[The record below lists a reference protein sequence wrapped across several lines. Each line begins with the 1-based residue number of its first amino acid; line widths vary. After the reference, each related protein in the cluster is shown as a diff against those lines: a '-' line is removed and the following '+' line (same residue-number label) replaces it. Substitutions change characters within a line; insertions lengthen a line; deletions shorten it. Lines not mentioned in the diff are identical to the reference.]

1 MRPEILFKLFTPITG
16 LPGIGPRNAKLV
28 EKLAGSKV
36 IDLLWLLPREIID
49 RRYSPKIAETVP
61 GKIATITLRVDR
73 HDRPPTK
80 RQPYRV
86 KCSDDSGQITLVFFH
101 ARPDYL
107 EKLLPVGETRVVSGQ
122 IEHYRDD
129 IQMTHPDHVV
139 PPDEADTI
147 RRVEPVYPLTASLSH
162 KTLSRAIAKGL
173 EDMPDL
179 PDWLDPAHRERENW
193 PHWKPALI
201 AAHTPEDAISLESHT
216 PARARLAYDELLAN
230 QLTLAIM
237 RKQQKRAKGRSLQGD
252 NTVTRTV
259 LKALPFSLTDAQ
271 TSALREIREDLAAP
285 GAMLRLLQGDVGS
298 GKTVVA
304 LFTMLC
310 AVECG
315 GQATIMA
322 PTEILARQ
330 HLTTLQLLAGSAG
343 VRTEILTGRDK
354 GKARQGK
361 LERLAAGDID
371 ILVGTHALF
380 QSGVDFKDL
389 MIAVI
394 DEQHRFGVHQRL
406 SLAEKGRGVDVLVMT
421 ATPIPRTL
429 TLTSYGDL
437 EVSKLT
443 EKPVGRLPVDT
454 RTMPLDRL
462 HEVID
467 GVARALDGGAKVYWV
482 CPLVEESEVSDMAAA
497 EERFGSLSK
506 RFGAAV
512 ALVHG
517 RMKST
522 EKDDAIARFAEGEAR
537 ILVAT
542 TVIEVGVD
550 VPDAT
555 VMVIEHAERFG
566 LAQLHQLRG
575 RIGRGEKASTCLLLY
590 GQPLADTARSRLRI
604 LRETEDG
611 FRIAEE
617 DLRLRGAGEVLGTRQ
632 SGLPVFRLAD
642 LASHADLLAVAR
654 DDASLILDRD
664 PALESKRGAALR
676 ALLYLFERDAA
687 IVNLRSG

>member
-1 MRPEILFKLFTPITG
+1 MRPDILNNLFKSITG

-28 EKLAGSKV
+28 EKLAGPKI

-49 RRYSPKIAETVP
+49 RRYAPTIMEATP
-61 GKIATITLRVDR
+61 GKIATITLRVD
-73 HDRPPTK
+73 HHVKPPTK

-86 KCSDDSGQITLVFFH
+86 ICNDGSGQITLVFFH
-101 ARPDYL
+101 ARPDYI
-107 EKLLPVGETRVVSGQ
+107 EKLLPAGEPRVVSGRV
-122 IEHYRDD
+122 EHYRDEV
-129 IQMTHPDHVV
+129 QMTHPDHVV
-139 PPDEADTI
+139 GPGEADSI
-147 RRVEPVYPLTASLSH
+147 RRVEPVYPLTATLSP
-162 KTLSRAIAKGL
+162 KTLSRAVGTAVEAAPEIS
-173 EDMPDL
+173 E
-179 PDWLDPAHRERENW
+179 WLDTALLEREGW
-193 PHWKPALI
+193 PSWQTALRT
-201 AAHTPEDAISLESHT
+201 AHAPEDSAALEPHT

-230 QLTLAIM
+230 QLTLAIL
-237 RKQQKRAKGRSLQGD
+237 RTRQKRAKGRRLKGDDSL
-252 NTVTRTV
+252 TRKVFKT
-259 LKALPFSLTDAQ
+259 LPFALTEAQ
-271 TSALREIREDLAAP
+271 TTALREIREDMAAP

-304 LFTMLC
+304 LFTLLN
-310 AVECG
+310 AVECS
-315 GQATIMA
+315 GQGVMMA

-330 HLTTLQLLAGSAG
+330 HLATLQSLLGDTG
-343 VRTEILTGRDK
+343 VRIDILTGRDK
-354 GKARQGK
+354 GKSRQAK
-361 LERLAAGDID
+361 LEKLAAGEID

-380 QSGVDFKDL
+380 QAGVDFKDL
-389 MIAVI
+389 MVAVI

-406 SLAEKGRGVDVLVMT
+406 SLAGKGQGVDVLVMT

-429 TLTSYGDL
+429 TLTVYGDL
-437 EVSKLT
+437 EVSRLT
-443 EKPVGRLPVDT
+443 EKPAGRLPVDT

-462 HEVID
+462 HEIVD
-467 GVARALDGGAKVYWV
+467 AVARATRDGAKVYWV
-482 CPLVEESEVSDMAAA
+482 CPLVEDSEVSDLAAA
-497 EERFGSLSK
+497 EARHATLKTRFGDK
-506 RFGAAV
+506 V

-517 RMKST
+517 RMKSA
-522 EKDDAIARFAEGEAR
+522 EKDAAIAEFAEGNAS

-555 VMVIEHAERFG
+555 IMVVEHAERFG

-575 RIGRGEKASTCLLLY
+575 RIGRGEKQSTCLLLFA
-590 GQPLADTARSRLRI
+590 QPVGDTARSRLRT

-642 LASHADLLAVAR
+642 LSAHADLLAMAR
-654 DDASLILDRD
+654 DDASLILDKD
-664 PALESKRGAALR
+664 PDLQSERGTALR
-676 ALLYLFERDAA
+676 TLLYLFERDAA